1 MSTFSY
7 AQAAKGQLSTAS
19 SAPQPAVSQAASTTS
34 NQGADSSAPAGEAAA
49 SQSIAAS
56 TTSND
61 ADVKSANTQSVTP
74 DDSQNKSDSD
84 IPSQSAQGAEIVQES
99 AATDVAV
106 SASTEKKQGAETPER
121 RVKGGSAR
129 SDTSDNRKPR
139 KGKKSKAADKDSDQE
154 QTAEKEKEPEAPK
167 VQLSEAP
174 IPTVN
179 IWVQRAKEA
188 QTKTVQPVPA
198 RTSSTATANAQDSKA
213 KTAASEVDNSGRS
226 SVNVNKGQRK
236 DVSKDAAEQAPRR
249 HTARGGKAFEKTSG
263 ESLPSVADAA
273 SWPTPETAAT
283 EIKSQETV
291 SKPAETEEASE
302 DKADSGP
309 KDKPKWVAIPFVPSA
324 VFETPLPS
332 RNPRGSKTGAPRGG
346 RETGA
351 RGHAGL
357 SNPAER
363 TQASGA
369 ARASGEKFDGANG
382 SKAAA
387 AAPAKRADVDAG
399 VSRDARKASG
409 AAKEGLNTT
418 PTINGADE
426 PVKAAQSESKDQ
438 SQASETPNEKKSE
451 TRPDPSRESF
461 TPAAKENNHHHVPK
475 SEKRNNRGRGGHSGA
490 NGQGHRGHGGFGSN
504 GQPFNGHM
512 NSRQNSYPGNVSI
525 GYGMPG
531 GPTNGHSSRN
541 STSGG
546 FYRGN
551 GRNGRG
557 NNVQAAN
564 WNVDPA
570 MQAMPAMMAPQPYW
584 YEQQNILAM
593 LTRQLSYYFS
603 VNNLLKDSYLRRC
616 MDSQGYVFLDVIQNF
631 TRIQQLTPDPHMLRI
646 ACVECPDVELVTGI
660 EDNRDRIRRVKE
672 WKTYVYPTGSRN
684 EEVNFDEGPAN
695 VFKHDRSTMYP
706 TPYMN
711 QHHYP
716 VESNG
721 FYPNGAQFTGYG
733 HDGFQPYGM
742 MNGING
748 QTHPNGTP
756 LSAEVPEFSPKNGS
770 SASDAEQTK
779 GAAGKENQV
788 NGTKHLTNGTGMVNG
803 HSHTNGTEPV
813 TAQ

>member
-7 AQAAKGQLSTAS
+7 AAAAKGQLTTAS
-19 SAPQPAVSQAASTTS
+19 SGPVSQAASTTS
-34 NQGADSSAPAGEAAA
+34 NDAPAATSEAVA

-61 ADVKSANTQSVTP
+61 EDVKPANTQSVTP
-74 DDSQNKSDSD
+74 DDSQNKNESDA
-84 IPSQSAQGAEIVQES
+84 PSQSAQSAEITQES
-99 AATDVAV
+99 TATEAAV
-106 SASTEKKQGAETPER
+106 STSTEKKQGAETPER
-121 RVKGGSAR
+121 RVKGALAR

-139 KGKKSKAADKDSDQE
+139 KGKKSKTTDKDSDQE
-154 QTAEKEKEPEAPK
+154 PTAEKEKEPEAPK

-174 IPTVN
+174 IPAVN
-179 IWVQRAKEA
+179 FWVQRAKEA

-198 RTSSTATANAQDSKA
+198 RTSTTAAANAQDNKA
-213 KTAASEVDNSGRS
+213 KTAASEAENSGRS
-226 SVNVNKGQRK
+226 SANVNKGQRK
-236 DVSKDAAEQAPRR
+236 DVSKDAEQAPRR
-249 HTARGGKAFEKTSG
+249 HATRGGKALEKTG

-283 EIKSQETV
+283 EIKSQETA
-291 SKPAETEEASE
+291 SKPTESEEASE

-357 SNPAER
+357 SGPAER

-369 ARASGEKFDGANG
+369 AKASGEKFVDGANG
-382 SKAAA
+382 SRAAA
-387 AAPAKRADVDAG
+387 AAPAKRASVDAG
-399 VSRDARKASG
+399 ISRDARKASG
-409 AAKEGLNTT
+409 AVKEGSNANATV
-418 PTINGADE
+418 NGVDE
-426 PVKAAQSESKDQ
+426 PTKAVQSDSKDQ
-438 SQASETPNEKKSE
+438 PQASETPSEKKSE

-475 SEKRNNRGRGGHSGA
+475 SEKRNNRGRGGHPGA
-490 NGQGHRGHGGFGSN
+490 NGGGHRGHGGFGSN

-512 NSRQNSYPGNVSI
+512 NSRQNSYPGNVSM

-564 WNVDPA
+564 WNVDPS

-584 YEQQNILAM
+584 YEQQNIIAM

-616 MDSQGYVFLDVIQNF
+616 MDSQGYVFLDVIQRF
-631 TRIQQLTPDPHMLRI
+631 TRIQQLSPDPSMLRF
-646 ACVECPDVELVTGI
+646 ACIECPEIELVTGI
-660 EDNRDRIRRVKE
+660 EDNRDRIRRVQE
-672 WKTYVYPTGSRN
+672 WAEFVYPKGSRN
-684 EEVNFDEGPAN
+684 DEVNFDEGPAN
-695 VFKHDRSTMYP
+695 VFKHDHSTMYQA
-706 TPYMN
+706 PYMN
-711 QHHYP
+711 QQHYP

-721 FYPNGAQFTGYG
+721 FYPNGAQFPAYG
-733 HDGFQPYGM
+733 QDGFQPYGM

-748 QTHPNGTP
+748 QTHANGTP
-756 LSAEVPEFSPKNGS
+756 LSAEVPEFSPNNGS
-770 SASDAEQTK
+770 SASDAEQSK
-779 GAAGKENQV
+779 GTAGKEGQV
-788 NGTKHLTNGTGMVNG
+788 NGTKHLTNGNGAVNG
-803 HSHTNGTEPV
+803 HAHTNGAEPV
-813 TAQ
+813 AAQ